1 MQKIALIT
9 GAAQGLGEIISAEL
23 FSAGYRVVMTDA
35 NLAGVEAAAS
45 KLCADSGKV
54 MALQLD
60 VLDKQQFVS
69 VQAQVASAWGP
80 VDVLVN
86 NAAMTPTTGLFDI
99 SPEEFS
105 QVVDINLRGT
115 FLACQ
120 VFGEQMMQ
128 RGTGRIINLASLA
141 GQMGGVAAGAHYASS
156 KAGIVTLT
164 KIFARTM
171 AGKGV
176 TVNAIAPGPVD
187 LATVREKVPADKL
200 EHIIQNVI
208 PVQAL
213 SDPAFIGQ
221 MVLMLASEGAATVTG
236 ATWDINGG
244 MFMR

>member
-9 GAAQGLGEIISAEL
+9 GAAQGLGEIICAEL
-23 FSAGYRVVMTDA
+23 FSAGYRLVMTDA

-45 KLCADSGKV
+45 KLCADSDKV
-54 MALQLD
+54 MALKLD
-60 VLDKQQFVS
+60 VLDKQQFIAA
-69 VQAQVASAWGP
+69 QEQVASAWGSI
-80 VDVLVN
+80 DVLVN
-86 NAAMTPTTGLFDI
+86 NAAMTPTTSLFDI
-99 SPEEFS
+99 TPEEFS

-120 VFGEQMMQ
+120 VVGEQMMQ
-128 RGTGRIINLASLA
+128 RGAGRIINLASLA
-141 GQMGGVAAGAHYASS
+141 GQMGGVAAGAHYASY
-156 KAGIVTLT
+156 KAGNVTLT
-164 KIFARTM
+164 KIFARTL

-213 SDPAFIGQ
+213 SDPSFIGQ
-221 MVLMLASEGAATVTG
+221 MVLMLASDGAATVTG